1 MSEER
6 ERERERG
13 ARDPTS
19 QPPFKKE
26 SWGMGRSFLRKVGG
40 GVQGACFA
48 DVFLPNLG
56 NWNKT
61 NEIDEFCFLG
71 YVVAI
76 CVQQNGSCCM
86 RQRMMGLFCLF
97 EVCERER
104 EKRENDHALVAR

>member
-1 MSEER
+1 
-6 ERERERG
+6 
-13 ARDPTS
+13 
-19 QPPFKKE
+19 
-26 SWGMGRSFLRKVGG
+26 MGRSFLRKVGG

-76 CVQQNGSCCM
+76 SVQQNGSCCM
-86 RQRMMGLFCLF
+86 RQRMMGYFLFVWSVC
-97 EVCERER
+97 VCERER
-104 EKRENDHALVAR
+104 EREKREIWGAENDHALVAR

>member
-1 MSEER
+1 
-6 ERERERG
+6 
-13 ARDPTS
+13 
-19 QPPFKKE
+19 
-26 SWGMGRSFLRKVGG
+26 MGRFFLRKVGG

-71 YVVAI
+71 YVLAI

-86 RQRMMGLFCLF
+86 RQRMMGLYCLF

-104 EKRENDHALVAR
+104 ERKERSEEQKMIMR